1 MVIVRGRERWNK
13 ERGAEVL
20 KWKQFATRPGLRRLI
35 RWGWKVL
42 EQRR

>member
-1 MVIVRGRERWNK
+1 MIIIRGRERWNK

-20 KWKQFATRPGLRRLI
+20 KWKQFATWPGLWRLI
-35 RWGWKVL
+35 RWGWKAL